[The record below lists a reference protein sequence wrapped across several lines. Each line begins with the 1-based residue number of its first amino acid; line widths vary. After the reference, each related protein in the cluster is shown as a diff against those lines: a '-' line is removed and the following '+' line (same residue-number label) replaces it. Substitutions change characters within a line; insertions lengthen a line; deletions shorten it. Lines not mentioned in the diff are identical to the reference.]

1 MKHEPFFEQVP
12 RLRMQDPLARL
23 LGGIED
29 GILEYG
35 YADVVRLAGHSCPTV
50 AATYWMTWLAMEALY
65 PGELPQRG
73 GLRIELRED
82 GRTGSTGVAATI
94 LQMLTGAAG
103 RIGFRGLHGRF
114 NRLGLIHHS
123 PDLLANIKFTRLDT
137 GDAVETSADLA
148 LLPMSAGLDTL
159 LRRCV
164 HAQASRDEEALLARL
179 WQDRVRRLLFEH
191 ARDPGIFSVR
201 RVERRHL
208 SSPAKPASRERRD
221 EALSSSGA

>member
-1 MKHEPFFEQVP
+1 MKHDPFFDQVP

-23 LGGIED
+23 LGGVED

-50 AATYWMTWLAMEALY
+50 AATYWMTWLAMESLY
-65 PGELPQRG
+65 PGESPQRG

-82 GRTGSTGVAATI
+82 SRTGSNGVAATI

-114 NRLGLIHHS
+114 NRLGLIQHA
-123 PDLLANIKFTRLDT
+123 PDLLSNIKFTRLDT
-137 GDAVETSADLA
+137 GEAVETSADLA
-148 LLPMSAGLDTL
+148 LLPMTAGLETL
-159 LRRCV
+159 LRRCI
-164 HAQASRDEEALLARL
+164 HAQASRDEETLLARL
-179 WQDRVRRLLFEH
+179 WQERVRRLLLEH

-208 SSPAKPASRERRD
+208 SLPAKAAVRERRD
-221 EALSSSGA
+221 EALSSTSA